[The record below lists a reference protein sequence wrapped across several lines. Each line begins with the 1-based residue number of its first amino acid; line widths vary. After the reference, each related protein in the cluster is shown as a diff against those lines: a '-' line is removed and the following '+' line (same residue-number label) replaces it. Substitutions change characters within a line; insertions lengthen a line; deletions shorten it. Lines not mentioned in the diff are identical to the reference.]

1 MTVHVLVV
9 LLHPVQVYAIGV
21 FVHEAVNVSVLLTA
35 GDDGDGVMEH
45 DGVGEGGG
53 GGGPD
58 GTLLHSTW
66 TPDFGLAPALFRA
79 INA

>member
-1 MTVHVLVV
+1 M
-9 LLHPVQVYAIGV
+9 
-21 FVHEAVNVSVLLTA
+21 HEAVNVSVLLTA
-35 GDDGDGVMEH
+35 GDDDDGVIVH

-58 GTLLHSTW
+58 GALVHSNW
-66 TPDFGLAPALFRA
+66 TPDFGLAPALFLA